1 MTPCDLKAS
10 EPVDGIN
17 RKMKTQLKSRKKAF
31 PGQTEAN
38 RWKEMYKTIFP
49 DEEPPSP
56 CKMLS
61 FSLSSTFAPRRIA
74 FTKSS
79 FEHNYVENAY

>member
-31 PGQTEAN
+31 PGQTEAD

-56 CKMLS
+56 CKNAL
-61 FSLSSTFAPRRIA
+61 FSLFLKLLPRGILR
-74 FTKSS
+74 SR
-79 FEHNYVENAY
+79 NLR